1 VSRGRWLL
9 VGGGIVV
16 AAALVALLLRPSG
29 SSTSTSGPAAIGAPA
44 PVINGTG
51 LDGRPVHLA
60 DFKGR
65 TVLVNFW
72 ASWCTPCR
80 QEFPVFR
87 GLLEKNHSV
96 AVIGVVFNDYKTT
109 AKAFAL
115 TQDATWPSVLDPSGR
130 IAKAYGVAQ
139 KPGIPVTFTID
150 PNGILRDKH
159 LGPVPTDFSPPLH

>member
-16 AAALVALLLRPSG
+16 AAALIALLLRPSG
-29 SSTSTSGPAAIGAPA
+29 SNTSPSGPAVIGAPA
-44 PVINGTG
+44 PTIVGTG
-51 LDGRPVHLA
+51 LDGKTVRLA

-72 ASWCTPCR
+72 ASWCNPCR

-87 GLLEKNHSV
+87 DLLEKDPSV
-96 AVIGVVFNDYKTT
+96 TVIGVVFNDYKTT
-109 AKAFAL
+109 AKAFSL
-115 TQDATWPSVLDPSGR
+115 TEDATWPSVLDSSGR

-150 PNGILRDKH
+150 ANGILRDKH
-159 LGPVPTDFSPPLH
+159 LGPVPSDFTPPLH